1 VDPLTATLPG
11 LDPAALHPTWCS
23 PGFCEPDG
31 PTTAHLSAPVVWR
44 MEGSDVDVIMRRRQ
58 EGLAGEALIEVLL
71 TNDEIPEESTLL
83 FLTENDV
90 ARLFGGVQ
98 ELCCGS

>member
-1 VDPLTATLPG
+1 VNPLTSTLPG
-11 LDPAALHPTWCS
+11 LDPAALHPEWCS

-31 PTTAHLSAPVVWR
+31 PTTAHLSAPIVWR

-71 TNDEIPEESTLL
+71 TNDQCPEESTLL
-83 FLTENDV
+83 YLTKRD
-90 ARLFGGVQ
+90 RDQWLSGVQ